1 MATAQEKMDALVIWV
16 SSSIIT
22 VTLAFLGTPIWGTVM
37 SVLNSLH
44 LTGSLAM
51 SNLHAVQ
58 PVPTMYYGFLVVFEI
73 AVIIRTVFVV
83 WSRTTY
89 EQGY

>member
-16 SSSIIT
+16 SASIIT
-22 VTLAFLGTPIWGTVM
+22 VTMAFLGTPIWNTVTNI
-37 SVLNSLH
+37 LNAWH
-44 LTGSLAM
+44 LTGTMAM

-58 PVPTMYYGFLVVFEI
+58 PVPMMYYGFLVVFEI
-73 AVIIRTVFVV
+73 AVIVRTVFVV
-83 WSRTTY
+83 WSRSTY

>member
-22 VTLAFLGTPIWGTVM
+22 VTMAFHGTPIWNTVITI
-37 SVLNSLH
+37 LNAWH
-44 LTGSLAM
+44 LSGSMAM

-58 PVPTMYYGFLVVFEI
+58 PVPMMYYGFLVAFEI

-89 EQGY
+89 EQGF

>member
-22 VTLAFLGTPIWGTVM
+22 VTMAFLGTPIWNTVITILNAWHLSGTM
-37 SVLNSLH
+37 
-44 LTGSLAM
+44 AM

-58 PVPTMYYGFLVVFEI
+58 PVPMMYYGFLVAFEI

-89 EQGY
+89 EQGF